1 MIKFFLMVLIA
12 VTVLNAQKADP
23 ETVIKRVESK
33 FNQVKDYEVKVNVK
47 VDVEFMKVP
56 ESNAII
62 YYKQPDKIN
71 IESEGFALLPKEG
84 LNFTPLSLIKGDYS
98 ALYEKGDNFN
108 GRDVH
113 IIKIIPLGNEG
124 EIILSTFTI
133 DKEKDLVLKVETT
146 TKASGSF
153 VIEFDYKGGNED
165 YHLPGSMV
173 FSFNS
178 DKMKLP
184 GMMGEPAE
192 KKSKAKDRITTGK
205 VTVKYSEYKVNKGIP
220 DSMFKSKD

>member
-1 MIKFFLMVLIA
+1 MVLIA